1 MPHTAIVWMIIYF
14 VGAGASFVIDPFYG
28 VVTYMFEYYT
38 HKSWAKNVFPPLR
51 YSFVVAGVIMVSY
64 FVHWNK
70 VRDRSFSDPALKYL
84 LILLINMAILTPF
97 AISVEL
103 SYERLIVFLKVVGL
117 YYFISV
123 IVRDRKKYYQ
133 FIWLQVWGNFLF
145 GWHAF
150 NRGKIVAGRLVGV
163 GGADT
168 SNSNHLA
175 AHMIMIIPFLGNMVF
190 FGNKWVRIGA
200 LTAAPFIINA
210 LILCNSRGAFLGM
223 IAMAISFLFLSSVIK
238 IRGFRTRVIIGLA
251 LGSILFLW
259 LTNAQFWE
267 RMWTIP
273 AYKEDGSATSRVDT
287 WKAAIRMIKD
297 HPLGSG
303 GEGWD
308 LSSPKYIPD
317 IVDAHGGELR
327 GVHNTY
333 LMMAT
338 DWGIQG
344 LVFYSLF
351 LLMVFVKLHKIR
363 KREGSK
369 DDLFFKSES
378 LAIEV
383 ALIGFLV
390 SAFFGNRI
398 YAEGVYWYCALAA
411 SLDNIQRKELEEN
424 KRPDQQPSTE
434 NA

>member
-1 MPHTAIVWMIIYF
+1 MSKTMIGWMFIYF
-14 VGAGASFVIDPFYG
+14 IGLIASLAIDPFYG
-28 VVTYMFEYYT
+28 VLTYIYEYYT
-38 HKSWAKNVFPPLR
+38 HRSWAKDVYPPLR
-51 YSFVVAGVIMVSY
+51 WSFVIAAVIMVSY
-64 FVHWNK
+64 FIHWNK
-70 VRDRSFSDPALKYL
+70 VRNRSFSDPSLKYL

-103 SYERLIVFLKVVGL
+103 SYERLIVFLKLAGL
-117 YYFISV
+117 YYFVSRI
-123 IVRDRKKYYQ
+123 IRDRKKYNQ

-150 NRGKIVAGRLVGV
+150 RKGGITGGRLENIGGV
-163 GGADT
+163 DT
-168 SNSNHLA
+168 TGSNYLA
-175 AHMIMIIPFLGNMVF
+175 NHMIMILPFIGNMFF

-210 LILCNSRGAFLGM
+210 LILCNSRGAFLAM
-223 IAMAISFLFLSSVIK
+223 IAMAISFLFLSNAIK
-238 IRGFRTRVIIGLA
+238 IRGYRIKAIIGLA

-267 RMWTIP
+267 RMWTIQT
-273 AYKEDGSATSRVDT
+273 YEGDTSATSRVDT
-287 WKAAIRMIKD
+287 WKAATRMIRD

-303 GEGWD
+303 GDGWE
-308 LSSPKYIPD
+308 LSSPKYIPE
-317 IVDAHGGELR
+317 IVERHEGELR
-327 GVHNTY
+327 TVHNTY

-344 LVFYSLF
+344 LVLYSLF
-351 LLMVFVKLHKIR
+351 LLMIFVKLHKIR

-378 LAIEV
+378 LAIEI

-390 SAFFGNRI
+390 AAFFGNRI
-398 YAEGVYWYCALAA
+398 YAEGIYWYCALAA

-424 KRPDQQPSTE
+424 KRLDHQPSTE

>member
-14 VGAGASFVIDPFYG
+14 VGIGYSFIMDPFYG
-28 VVTYMFEYYT
+28 LMTYMFEYYT
-38 HKSWAKNVFPPLR
+38 HRSWAEGVYPPLR
-51 YSFVVAGVIMVSY
+51 YSFVVGGVILVCY

-70 VRDRSFSDPALKYL
+70 FRNRSFSDPSMKYL
-84 LILLINMAILTPF
+84 LLLVINMAILTPF

-103 SYERLIVFLKVVGL
+103 SYERLIQFMKLVGL
-117 YYFISV
+117 YYFMSR
-123 IVRDRKKYYQ
+123 IVRDRKKYNQ
-133 FIWLQVWGNFLF
+133 FIWFQVWGNFLF
-145 GWHAF
+145 GWRAF
-150 NRGKIVAGRLVGV
+150 RRGGMTAGRLENIGGV
-163 GGADT
+163 DT
-168 SNSNHLA
+168 ANSNHLA
-175 AHMIMIIPFLGNMVF
+175 GHMIMILPFIGNMFF

-200 LTAAPFIINA
+200 LIAAPLIINA

-223 IAMAISFLFLSSVIK
+223 IAMAISFIFLSRVIN
-238 IRGFRTRVIIGLA
+238 IRGYRKKVIVGLA

-259 LTNAQFWE
+259 LANAQFWE

-273 AYKEDGSATSRVDT
+273 VYTEDGSAMSRTTS
-287 WKAAIRMIKD
+287 WKAATRMIKD
-297 HPLGSG
+297 EPFGSG
-303 GEGWD
+303 GDGWE
-308 LSSPKYIPD
+308 LSSPKYIPE
-317 IVDAHGGELR
+317 IVEAHGGELR
-327 GVHNTY
+327 TVHNTY

-344 LVFYSLF
+344 LVLYSLF
-351 LLMVFVKLHKIR
+351 LVMIFVKLHKIR

-390 SAFFGNRI
+390 AAFFGNRI